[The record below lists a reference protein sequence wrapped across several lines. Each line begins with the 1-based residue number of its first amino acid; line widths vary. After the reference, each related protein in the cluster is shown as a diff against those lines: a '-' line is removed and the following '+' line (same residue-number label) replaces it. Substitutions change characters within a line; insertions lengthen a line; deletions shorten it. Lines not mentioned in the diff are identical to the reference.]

1 MIVVCPSCSARF
13 QYDEARFQGVPYKR
27 FRCPKCDHVFQA
39 VNPAHAVAPT
49 PTALPPAPPVPMAHP
64 AAAPTVAFDAASF
77 AQKFSGNA
85 RTGEQTAPPG
95 YSPEAAFHSGND
107 GLTGQET
114 TARRDRDAFLAS
126 VGVGTA
132 NLPSD
137 MKFSLA
143 YLSGPKASTVKVLD
157 KPQTL
162 IGREDGDIITKDP
175 ETSRRHSLV
184 EIHSD
189 GTVWLTDLGSTNG
202 TFVDGIQI
210 FGTIQ
215 ISNRQEFTCGKST
228 FMLLVRKDDSLSM
241 D

>member
-1 MIVVCPSCSARF
+1 M
-13 QYDEARFQGVPYKR
+13 
-27 FRCPKCDHVFQA
+27 
-39 VNPAHAVAPT
+39 AP
-49 PTALPPAPPVPMAHP
+49 P

-77 AQKFSGNA
+77 AQKAEGRIRASDQGATNF
-85 RTGEQTAPPG
+85 
-95 YSPEAAFHSGND
+95 SPEVSFNSEND

-132 NLPSD
+132 SLPAD

-143 YLSGPKASTVKVLD
+143 YLSGPKASTVKVLE

-175 ETSRRHSLV
+175 ETSRRHSLI

-202 TFVDGIQI
+202 TYVDGIQI

-215 ISNRQEFTCGKST
+215 IANRQEFTCGKST